1 MALAVM
7 VLPVPAEN
15 GSTPFEEMPELYET
29 LTQYEVPAAL
39 ARAIPFNLNGSP
51 VHPDNFSNTF

>member
-15 GSTPFEEMPELYET
+15 GSTSFEEMPELYET

-51 VHPDNFSNTF
+51 WQFL